1 MSPPPTVPP
10 HLISALERAA
20 AGGYSWAVLPN
31 EAEALLCALKAP
43 LNPAHLAHLARAC
56 SDISTEAKA
65 TAKAMHASGDSAGG
79 YYSEGRDA
87 AMEWLSYQLLNPDSS
102 LMKGLRASTGEAT
115 EKPANVARWETEPF
129 RYPGYILL
137 LGRSNRRLAQ
147 IDRPRSSGETWLA
160 HWRPNVRSFATEV
173 EARAYIEAEAKRRGW
188 TVKP

>member
-20 AGGYSWAVLPN
+20 AGGYAWPVLPN

-43 LNPAHLAHLARAC
+43 PLPFLLLSRAC

-65 TAKAMHASGDSAGG
+65 TAKAMHARGDSAGG
-79 YYSEGRDA
+79 YYNEGRDA

-147 IDRPRSSGETWLA
+147 IDRPRASGETWLA

-173 EARAYIEAEAKRRGW
+173 EARAYIEAEATRRGW